1 MNFKSELTELAR
13 EVTIEVVKALK
24 SELERSREISP
35 LIAEAIE
42 EIIPQAE
49 GGKRIRGALMIKG
62 YELCG
67 GTDRD
72 EIMKAAVFIEL
83 IQIYLLIHDDFMDD
97 DSLRRGVATMHTR
110 YQQIHKQRY
119 HRHDARHFGQSI
131 AICAGDVI
139 SHLAHE
145 ILLSANFP
153 ADRHVKALQIME
165 RQLQLVGY
173 GQMLDVFA
181 EVREDVTET
190 EILQLHRLKTGVYTY
205 ETPLLVSATLAG
217 ANDEQKRVLSEFA
230 VPTGITFQIQDDML
244 GIYGTEEKLGKPV
257 GSDLRE
263 GKYTLLLHKA
273 LEMGKPNQIKRL
285 KQLNGKSDISISEV
299 EEARE
304 IIKDTGSYQYS
315 VDLAHKYIKQ
325 SKQILE
331 PYQGFP
337 GKEAK
342 QFLLGMAQYMLD
354 RDY

>member
-1 MNFKSELTELAR
+1 MDFRTELKDLAG
-13 EVTIEVVKALK
+13 EVTTEVVKALRA
-24 SELERSREISP
+24 ELDRSQKISP
-35 LIAEAIE
+35 LIAEAVE

-67 GTDRD
+67 GTDRK

-97 DSLRRGVATMHTR
+97 DNLRRGVPTMHTR
-110 YQQIHKQRY
+110 YEQIHKQRY
-119 HRHDARHFGQSI
+119 QRRDARHFGQSI

-145 ILLSANFP
+145 ILLSAGFP

-173 GQMLDVFA
+173 GQMLDVFT
-181 EVREDVTET
+181 EVREDVTEE

-217 ANDEQKRVLSEFA
+217 ANDDQKRVLSEFA

-244 GIYGTEEKLGKPV
+244 GIYGTEDKLGKPV
-257 GSDLRE
+257 GSDLKE
-263 GKYTLLLHKA
+263 GKYTLLMHKA
-273 LEMGKPNQIKRL
+273 FEMGNPAQIKRL
-285 KQLNGKSDISISEV
+285 KELNGKSDITFSEV
-299 EEARE
+299 EEARVL
-304 IIKDTGSYQYS
+304 IKETGSYQYS

-325 SKQILE
+325 SQQILSS
-331 PYQGFP
+331 YDGFP
-337 GKEAK
+337 GKQAQE
-342 QFLLGMAQYMLD
+342 FLQGMAQYMLD
-354 RDY
+354 REY